1 MRVVVSAE
9 IQMASFQE
17 IFEGE
22 TPEQRKK
29 RLHKESQTIIGKT
42 KNQL

>member
-1 MRVVVSAE
+1 
-9 IQMASFQE
+9 MASFQE

-29 RLHKESQTIIGKT
+29 RLHKESQTIIGKDKESII
-42 KNQL
+42 KNVQ